1 MAVKIIDL
9 KAVDQALN
17 THLIDSARLREKL
30 VNSLTV
36 LKRSYNS
43 ACSSVRKSFKAQTK
57 AINND
62 RKDRKSKAQQ
72 AHFQGLRSAGGSSFE
87 TYQAKLTSIDTDCDA
102 QIEKAKEATD
112 QTITEAAEQ
121 FSTDSQSSIAQYQG
135 DLSDCAEKLATEH
148 P

>member
-30 VNSLTV
+30 VNSLTI

-43 ACSSVRKSFKAQTK
+43 TCASAVKSLKAQSK

-87 TYQAKLTSIDTDCDA
+87 TYQAKLTSIDNDCDA
-102 QIEKAKEATD
+102 QIEKARGATE
-112 QTITEAAEQ
+112 QTMTEAAEQ
-121 FSTDSQSSIAQYQG
+121 FSSDSQGIITQYQG
-135 DLSDCAEKLATEH
+135 DLSDCVDKLATEH